1 MAFIAGIARTNMNE
15 FAGAFAD
22 AVNYY
27 SADSAKGMPAGV
39 RRDGLPEK
47 AGRAEAAVHMNR
59 WFAPSSVQP

>member
-1 MAFIAGIARTNMNE
+1 MNE

-27 SADSAKGMPAGV
+27 SADSGSAKGMPAGV
-39 RRDGLPEK
+39 RRDGLLEK

-59 WFAPSSVQP
+59 WLAPSSVQP